1 MGLFRIWRSNCSSGG
16 QKKFRKRE
24 IIRGN
29 HLVLEEEG
37 EVVPG
42 QLRQRRRAAVDRA
55 LEGELLLLLQS
66 VPAETERRGR
76 RRREGPKEA
85 GRAQGG
91 GKGPRGRQGQTRQ
104 ARVSGC
110 SGHGKLRLLRRLLL
124 LRRRRRWRLL
134 LLLLLLC

>member
-55 LEGELLLLLQS
+55 LEGELLLLLQC
-66 VPAETERRGR
+66 VPAETERRSR
-76 RRREGPKEA
+76 RPKEA
-85 GRAQGG
+85 GRAE
-91 GKGPRGRQGQTRQ
+91 GPKGQTRPAAVEKKQ
-104 ARVSGC
+104 
-110 SGHGKLRLLRRLLL
+110 GHTRADKASES
-124 LRRRRRWRLL
+124 
-134 LLLLLLC
+134 